1 MKTRKK
7 SEMAKAIIG
16 PDENARIRYSVP
28 TGRTIEFDVR
38 ANHSVKT
45 YVMTKKGLEEWD
57 NGNKK
62 FKYFGG
68 FQDPRR
74 HHHQTLILPFGGHW
88 YLVILNPSTKNTVE
102 VTYEVLY

>member
-1 MKTRKK
+1 
-7 SEMAKAIIG
+7 MAKAIIG

-68 FQDPRR
+68 FQDP
-74 HHHQTLILPFGGHW
+74 GGIIIKRL
-88 YLVILNPSTKNTVE
+88 YCRLG
-102 VTYEVLY
+102 VTGIW